1 MSQKSSQT
9 KFNCSTS
16 AQQTMT
22 VQQLRELSR
31 KRAIRP
37 QSITAKQFIK
47 KSHRSNPRHE
57 ESSLQIDCVDWF
69 RRTYPQCARLLFAV
83 PNGGRRS
90 AATGRI
96 LKAEG
101 VVAGVAD
108 LILFVAHRG
117 YHALCIE
124 MKTDKG
130 RQRDTQKA
138 WQHDVEAQGYKYIIC
153 RSLDDFKKQVIGYL
167 WGA

>member
-9 KFNCSTS
+9 DFNCSTS
-16 AQQTMT
+16 AATPARMT

-31 KRAIRP
+31 QRAVK
-37 QSITAKQFIK
+37 TKC
-47 KSHRSNPRHE
+47 RSKHPRHE

-69 RRTYPQCARLLFAV
+69 RRQYPQLALLLIAV
-83 PNGGRRS
+83 PNGGARS

-108 LILFVAHRG
+108 LVLFVAHRG
-117 YHALCIE
+117 CHALCIE
-124 MKTDKG
+124 MKTAKG
-130 RQRDTQKA
+130 RQRDTQRA
-138 WQHDVEAQGYKYIIC
+138 WQKAVEAQGYKYVIC
-153 RSLDDFKKQVIGYL
+153 RSFDDFKTQVQSYL
-167 WGA
+167 WGAYVGNM

>member
-1 MSQKSSQT
+1 M
-9 KFNCSTS
+9 
-16 AQQTMT
+16 
-22 VQQLRELSR
+22 
-31 KRAIRP
+31 
-37 QSITAKQFIK
+37 
-47 KSHRSNPRHE
+47 
-57 ESSLQIDCVDWF
+57 
-69 RRTYPQCARLLFAV
+69 

-167 WGA
+167 WGAFVAT

>member
-1 MSQKSSQT
+1 M
-9 KFNCSTS
+9 
-16 AQQTMT
+16 
-22 VQQLRELSR
+22 
-31 KRAIRP
+31 
-37 QSITAKQFIK
+37 
-47 KSHRSNPRHE
+47 
-57 ESSLQIDCVDWF
+57 QIDCVDWF
-69 RRTYPQCARLLFAV
+69 RRTYPKLALLLFSV

-117 YHALCIE
+117 HHALCIE
-124 MKTDKG
+124 MKTQKG

-138 WQHDVEAQGYKYIIC
+138 WQQAVEKQGYKYVIC
-153 RSLDDFKKQVIGYL
+153 RSLEDFQTQVISYL